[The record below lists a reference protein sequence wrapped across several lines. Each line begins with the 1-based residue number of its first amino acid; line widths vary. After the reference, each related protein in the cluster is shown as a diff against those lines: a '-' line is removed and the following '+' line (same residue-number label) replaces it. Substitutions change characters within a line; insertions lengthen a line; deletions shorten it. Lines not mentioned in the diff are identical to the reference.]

1 MASRDRAIRSNVLK
15 NSELKTTHNTFR
27 DCRVHFF
34 SITFLE
40 IAVINGLWLKSNTSR
55 AVEI

>member
-1 MASRDRAIRSNVLK
+1 MASRDRAIRSNFLK

-34 SITFLE
+34 QQPFS
-40 IAVINGLWLKSNTSR
+40 K
-55 AVEI
+55 

>member
-40 IAVINGLWLKSNTSR
+40 IAVINGL
-55 AVEI
+55 